1 MFEASPS
8 TLDQMRRRTSHFI
21 AVALLATACSST
33 TSDSSSTTEPSSTTS
48 TSTTLPSDEIC
59 KIGDLRF
66 GEEGLVAALGEDVGD
81 ANTISSIRWE
91 ASASCERLTVA
102 FASSSGAPA
111 SSLGPTG
118 VSVLAFAGV
127 IRIQLPP
134 ELDFTAI
141 ADMLAEGELV
151 HRVFVVRSMD
161 GNLSID
167 IHAVEQQ
174 AIAARAFTTGSPSTL
189 VIDIAAADTPS
200 TRSEGATSPVAIV
213 MTPSP
218 GPALYPVSIEGYAAP
233 GAKRLEIDFIG
244 ADDFTANRTIQ
255 LIGFN
260 DAWQGFTSVITDG
273 PQGETTLFVGT
284 HGPEG
289 DQDEGVIVVLDL
301 P

>member
-1 MFEASPS
+1 M
-8 TLDQMRRRTSHFI
+8 
-21 AVALLATACSST
+21 
-33 TSDSSSTTEPSSTTS
+33 
-48 TSTTLPSDEIC
+48 
-59 KIGDLRF
+59 
-66 GEEGLVAALGEDVGD
+66 
-81 ANTISSIRWE
+81 
-91 ASASCERLTVA
+91 
-102 FASSSGAPA
+102 
-111 SSLGPTG
+111 
-118 VSVLAFAGV
+118 
-127 IRIQLPP
+127 
-134 ELDFTAI
+134 
-141 ADMLAEGELV
+141 